1 MSILS
6 QICEQAS
13 ATIPF
18 DKAQPIRRYDRDY
31 VAQQQALAEQQL
43 KEELAREAEDTQIE
57 GFKSS
62 KKKQVEEKTVPK
74 KLKHKRPSFMG
85 EDKNSKVEPT
95 QVKKINNLLSKIC
108 SGFDTKDGID
118 EEFVPKK
125 KKHNKDR

>member
-18 DKAQPIRRYDRDY
+18 DKAQPIRRYDKDY

-43 KEELAREAEDTQIE
+43 KEELAREVEDTKIE
-57 GFKSS
+57 GFRS
-62 KKKQVEEKTVPK
+62 KKKQVEEKPATK
-74 KLKHKRPSFMG
+74 KSKHKRPSFMG
-85 EDKNSKVEPT
+85 ENKNSKVEPT

-108 SGFDTKDGID
+108 SGFDTKDGVD
-118 EEFVPKK
+118 EEFIPKK
-125 KKHNKDR
+125 KKHKVD